1 MEDVSMYP
9 ELQCISRSTNT
20 CMTSACDESL
30 VAAAKNGQHS
40 AYAELCRRYSNRTF
54 KTVHRITQNAEDA
67 EDAVQESLMKAFI
80 HLGSFDGRSAFSS
93 WLTRIA
99 INSALM
105 MLRKKRN
112 HPSCSLESFADSERS
127 AMPIHIEP
135 SRSPEEACLERERS
149 RKLRHA
155 VSRLA
160 PTLRDVMELRQSRD
174 ASIEEIAENLGI
186 TVAATKSRLLRGRA
200 ALRRSLSRMQRGTPA
215 RTVTATGWSSQS

>member
-1 MEDVSMYP
+1 MYP
-9 ELQCISRSTNT
+9 AGQYISSVANM

-30 VAAAKNGQHS
+30 VAAAKGGQHS

-67 EDAVQESLMKAFI
+67 EDAVQESLMKAFV

-105 MLRKKRN
+105 MLRKRRN
-112 HPSCSLESFADSERS
+112 HPSCSLESFADPEHSLI
-127 AMPIHIEP
+127 PIHIEP
-135 SRSPEEACLERERS
+135 SGSPEEACLERERS

-155 VSRLA
+155 VTRLA
-160 PTLRDVMELRQSRD
+160 PTLRVVMELRQSRD
-174 ASIEEIAENLGI
+174 ASIEEIAEDLGI

-200 ALRRSLSRMQRGTPA
+200 ALRRSLGRIQRGTPVRRA
-215 RTVTATGWSSQS
+215 AATGWSRQS